1 MKNET
6 IYSNTAIVMNTRTE
20 AEVEA
25 EVADFREHESLNAY
39 VANEKINLRWN
50 GRVYVGNMFGMELTT
65 DGPKLIRTVNT
76 KGRY

>member
-1 MKNET
+1 MKNN
-6 IYSNTAIVMNTRTE
+6 IVYSDRVIVKNTRTE

-50 GRVYVGNMFGMELTT
+50 GRVYVGNMFGMELITE
-65 DGPKLIRTVNT
+65 GPKQLGTT
-76 KGRY
+76 KGLR